1 MILKSVISFLTFILE
16 GLAKIVMFLL
26 SALGLWIPAVFTLAY
41 VIFCAIV
48 GINFSDALGFFY
60 FGLVLSCLLSLW
72 IAVTQVLKN
81 KKKKAAR
88 KPGTEN
94 VPSVELKE
102 KPKIT
107 ASNTGVQGA
116 QNPPPVQQSENQP
129 QPENQPQ
136 YNGNQYGA
144 QPYVQPQYDGN
155 QYGGQPYGQPQY
167 NGNQYG
173 GQPYGQPQYNGN
185 QYGGQPYGQPQY
197 NGNQYGGQPYGQPQ
211 YNGNQY
217 GGQPYGQTMYERAA
231 QESAGVRFQSYN
243 ATNEYSDQSV
253 YGQVPPQTVPSQK
266 QDAPIIYRSKY
277 DPTLIIHEYT
287 DKLVYYRKTGTGY
300 EPDGVEM
307 KPPQE

>member
-173 GQPYGQPQYNGN
+173 GQPYGQ
-185 QYGGQPYGQPQY
+185 
-197 NGNQYGGQPYGQPQ
+197 
-211 YNGNQY
+211 
-217 GGQPYGQTMYERAA
+217 TMYERAA